1 MPVVGAALSKRLV
14 PDELWELA
22 APLLPSF
29 AARPQGGGTAPCDER
44 AVFTAVVYALT
55 SGCAWR
61 HLPPTFGTSPAT
73 AHRRFTVWTE
83 AGLWRGLHWAVLD
96 ELGPGAR
103 WTGPRRS
110 STRPPFAPKGGSP
123 TGPNPVDRGKKGSKL
138 HVLSDAQGI
147 PLAVAV
153 SGANMHDSLALIP
166 LIRGIPAVRSRR
178 GPRQDRPVKLRADK
192 AYFSAYIWPGCA
204 SAGSSRASRGPRPRV
219 RRAPRS
225 APLEDRKDRTADR
238 LALRLP
244 PPHRPIRTK
253 GLAPPRL
260 PRPGRRPDLLQE
272 ARETCH
278 VRHPHSLEILMPC
291 AESSPVRGSLP
302 A

>member
-1 MPVVGAALSKRLV
+1 MGADLSKRLV

-83 AGLWRGLHWAVLD
+83 AGLWRRLHRAVLD
-96 ELGPGAR
+96 ELGAR
-103 WTGPRRS
+103 GEADWTSAIVDAASVR
-110 STRPPFAPKGGSP
+110 AKKGGSL

-153 SGANMHDSLALIP
+153 SGANMHDSLALKP

-178 GPRQDRPVKLRADK
+178 GPRRRRPVKLRADK
-192 AYFSAYIWPGCA
+192 AYFSVEHLAWLRERGLVARIARPGIESGERLGRHRWKIERSIA
-204 SAGSSRASRGPRPRV
+204 WLFGYRRLTVRYERKGSHF
-219 RRAPRS
+219 
-225 APLEDRKDRTADR
+225 
-238 LALRLP
+238 LAFL
-244 PPHRPIRTK
+244 
-253 GLAPPRL
+253 GLAAAL
-260 PRPGRRPDLLQE
+260 
-272 ARETCH
+272 TCYKKL
-278 VRHPHSLEILMPC
+278 VKL
-291 AESSPVRGSLP
+291 AT
-302 A
+302 